1 MKYEIRELDRQQY
14 DYYELHYTYKSD
26 NLYKACV
33 SDSGDVVSFV
43 YKREK
48 LDVIYE
54 HDSYDTL
61 FQEYWQDPTAY
72 GVFMDGGREPVAFLE
87 VAREYWNSRLVIT
100 QLLVNSDLRGNG
112 IGTTLVE
119 KAKEIASFEDF
130 RMITLETQSC
140 NIPAIDFY
148 RKNGFVFS
156 GTNIFF
162 YSNDD
167 ISENEVMLEM
177 AYLLD

>member
-1 MKYEIRELDRQQY
+1 MKCEIKELDRQQY

-26 NLYKACV
+26 SIYKASV
-33 SDSGDVVSFV
+33 IDSTSVLSFT
-43 YKREK
+43 YKLEN
-48 LDVIYE
+48 LGTPYE

-61 FQEYWQDPTAY
+61 FQEYWQDPTAF
-72 GVFMDGGREPVAFLE
+72 GVFIDDCNEPVAFLE

-100 QLLVNSDLRGNG
+100 QLLVREDLRGKG
-112 IGTTLVE
+112 IGKMLVD
-119 KAKEIASFEDF
+119 KAKDVARFEDF

-140 NIPAIDFY
+140 NVPAISFY
-148 RKNGFVFS
+148 KKNGFVFS

-167 ISENEVMLEM
+167 ISEDEVMLEM
-177 AYLLD
+177 AFLLD